1 MPKSLSKLDSG
12 AGDFF
17 KANWG
22 ILLLAVLLVA
32 ALIAVTI
39 LALRMKKKNEE
50 FKAAKAKE
58 EHEKAV
64 QAAFIANASHDLR
77 TPLNG
82 VTGYTALALK
92 ATTLQKKQEYLES
105 ITSCNALLTGL
116 VIDILDLPRL
126 DSGKMSLIPETM
138 DPLKAYQDVIMMVAP
153 LADQK
158 NITLLSDESLCPHE
172 AVVSDPRKFQRVIL
186 NLATN
191 AIKFT
196 PKGGHVNLQIEKMD
210 PAIAGK
216 NYRII
221 VKDDGIGMSPELQ
234 QNLFVPFHQDERPE
248 AGTTGVGLGL
258 SIVKGMLDLMGGSIS
273 VQSQVDKGSTITV
286 NLPLKESQ
294 EPLKKRTALPRENAL
309 KGRSI
314 LVCEDDALNREI
326 AKKIL
331 EAAGLQVDLAPDGG
345 EGLRAISSSDP
356 GHYVAI
362 LMDLRMPHVDGF
374 GATKLIRSGFH
385 PDAKAIP
392 IIALTGEVYEAETKA
407 AFEAGTNAV
416 LAKPIDPQKLLSVLN
431 EEVAKAA
438 NLH

>member
-1 MPKSLSKLDSG
+1 
-12 AGDFF
+12 
-17 KANWG
+17 
-22 ILLLAVLLVA
+22 
-32 ALIAVTI
+32 
-39 LALRMKKKNEE
+39 
-50 FKAAKAKE
+50 
-58 EHEKAV
+58 
-64 QAAFIANASHDLR
+64 
-77 TPLNG
+77 
-82 VTGYTALALK
+82 
-92 ATTLQKKQEYLES
+92 
-105 ITSCNALLTGL
+105 
-116 VIDILDLPRL
+116 
-126 DSGKMSLIPETM
+126 
-138 DPLKAYQDVIMMVAP
+138 
-153 LADQK
+153 
-158 NITLLSDESLCPHE
+158 
-172 AVVSDPRKFQRVIL
+172 
-186 NLATN
+186 
-191 AIKFT
+191 
-196 PKGGHVNLQIEKMD
+196 VNLQIEKLV
-210 PAIAGK
+210 PPVAGK

-258 SIVKGMLDLMGGSIS
+258 SIVKGILDLMGGSIS

-345 EGLRAISSSDP
+345 EGLRAFSSSDP

-374 GATKLIRSGFH
+374 DATKLIRAGFH

-407 AFEAGTNAV
+407 ALEAGMNAV

-438 NLH
+438 SLH